1 VGGLAESH
9 APGAIV
15 GSTFQALIAR
25 QFHALKAGDR
35 FFWQNEAF
43 SQQAAF
49 MISNT
54 TLADIIK
61 GNTNTPDLQK
71 NVFIAAPLPTHIKP
85 HVVPPSVINTHG
97 RKRPPFINDGV

>member
-25 QFHALKAGDR
+25 QFHALRAGDR

-43 SQQAAF
+43 SEQAAF
-49 MISNT
+49 MISNS

-61 GNTNTPDLQK
+61 RNTNTPDLQK
-71 NVFIAAPLPTHIKP
+71 KCLYRCASSDTYQTTGGTTFRDKYARTKEATFHK
-85 HVVPPSVINTHG
+85 
-97 RKRPPFINDGV
+97 